1 MKLRYLS
8 VLLGLLSAFGPS
20 AEAAKQ
26 TVILVRHGEKATT
39 SGRDPGLSPAGVARA
54 EHLPQLLANA
64 LPAAVYATEY
74 RRTQQTARP
83 LALAAGV
90 PIRMLPAATDAG
102 DLLKRLCALPDG
114 STAAVVGHSNTVP
127 AQVEAWSGEPAEAIA
142 DGDYGRIYVLR
153 LDRCRVAGVSVL
165 RY

>member
-1 MKLRYLS
+1 MKLRYLGA
-8 VLLGLLSAFGPS
+8 LLGLLSAFGPS

-26 TVILVRHGEKATT
+26 TVILVRHGEKAATAD
-39 SGRDPGLSPAGVARA
+39 RDPDLSPAGAARA
-54 EHLPQLLANA
+54 ARLPQLLANA
-64 LPAAVYATEY
+64 LPAAVYASEY

-90 PIRMLPAATDAG
+90 PIRMLPASTAPE

-114 STAAVVGHSNTVP
+114 STAAVVGHSNTLP
-127 AQVEAWSGEPAEAIA
+127 ALVQAWSGEPAEAIA
-142 DGDYGRIYVLR
+142 DGDYGRIYVVR

>member
-1 MKLRYLS
+1 MRRRRPLA
-8 VLLGLLSAFGPS
+8 LLALLMAFGPA

-26 TVILVRHGEKATT
+26 TVILVRHGEKAATP
-39 SGRDPGLSPAGVARA
+39 GRDPDLSAMGAVRA
-54 EHLPQLLANA
+54 ERLPTLLSNA

-90 PIRMLPAATDAG
+90 PIRMLPTATAPH
-102 DLLKRLCALPDG
+102 DLLSRLCALPDG
-114 STAAVVGHSNTVP
+114 STAAVVGHSNTLP
-127 AQVEAWSGEPAEAIA
+127 ALLEAWSGEPAEAIA
-142 DGDYGRIYVLR
+142 DGDYGRIYVVR

>member
-1 MKLRYLS
+1 MTRCWMIALF
-8 VLLGLLSAFGPS
+8 GLLMAFGPT

-26 TVILVRHGEKATT
+26 TVILVRHGEKAVTP
-39 SGRDPGLSPAGVARA
+39 GRDPGLGAMGAARA
-54 EHLPQLLANA
+54 ERLPALLANA
-64 LPAAVYATEY
+64 LPAAVYASEY

-90 PIRMLPAATDAG
+90 PIRMLPAATDSR
-102 DLLKRLCALPDG
+102 DLLSRLCALPDG

-127 AQVEAWSGEPAEAIA
+127 ALVQAWSGEPAEAIA
-142 DGDYGRIYVLR
+142 DGDYGRIYVVR

>member
-1 MKLRYLS
+1 MTRCWMS
-8 VLLGLLSAFGPS
+8 AVLGLLLCVGPA

-26 TVILVRHGEKATT
+26 TVILVRHGEKAATP
-39 SGRDPGLSPAGVARA
+39 GRDPGLSAMGAARA
-54 EHLPQLLANA
+54 ERLPALLANA

-90 PIRMLPAATDAG
+90 PIRMLPAAAAHQDMLA
-102 DLLKRLCALPDG
+102 RLCALPDG

-127 AQVEAWSGEPAEAIA
+127 ALVQAWSGEPAEAIA
-142 DGDYGRIYVLR
+142 DDDYGRIYVLR
-153 LDRCRVAGVSVL
+153 LENCRIAGVSVL

>member
-1 MKLRYLS
+1 MTRCWMS
-8 VLLGLLSAFGPS
+8 AVLGLLLCVGP
-20 AEAAKQ
+20 AAGAAKQ
-26 TVILVRHGEKATT
+26 TVILVRHGEKAAMP
-39 SGRDPGLSPAGVARA
+39 GRDPGLSAMGAARA
-54 EHLPQLLANA
+54 ERLPALLANA

-90 PIRMLPAATDAG
+90 PIRMLPAATRAQE
-102 DLLKRLCALPDG
+102 LLSRLCALPDG

-127 AQVEAWSGEPAEAIA
+127 ALVQAWSGEPAEAIA
-142 DGDYGRIYVLR
+142 DGDYGRIYVVR
-153 LDRCRVAGVSVL
+153 LENCRVAGVSVL